1 MIGHRFFLLLGP
13 ALYSISCFSMSFV
26 DSPTAIYSVGVISW
40 MLTWWLSEVIPMA
53 VTALLPIILFSMGGI
68 MSIDECLISYS
79 DKFVFLFLAGF
90 LMALAIEKWGLHH
103 FFARWILSKTGEN
116 PKACLAGLMFTTY
129 FTSMWISNTATAIM
143 MLPLALAMTQ
153 NKSGHVPP
161 SIKKVTVL
169 GIAYSASIG
178 GMATLLG
185 SPPNAAMAGILLRE
199 YGVQVSF
206 WEWFKWGFP
215 FSIILLI
222 AGYFVLI
229 SFVSKKDW
237 AQWIIIPNHE
247 RTTLN
252 FSQKKVLGLFL
263 TTALLWIFQSPISAY
278 LGVWFNDTFIGLSAA
293 ILFFVSF
300 KNQPILVWEDT
311 KTMPWG
317 ILLMFGGGL
326 CLANGFKAGGILDWI
341 TRVFQGNHEVTISFL
356 IIIAASGLLL
366 TALMSNLAMVAL
378 FIPIVGQIA
387 IQMQVSPLLLALPVT
402 LASSCDFMFPMS
414 TPPNAIAYSSGH
426 VNAGQMFRIGFVL
439 NLCAFVLLI
448 IWMLW
453 ML

>member
-1 MIGHRFFLLLGP
+1 
-13 ALYSISCFSMSFV
+13 MSFV
-26 DSPTAIYSVGVISW
+26 NSPKAIFSVGVVTW
-40 MLTWWLSEVIPMA
+40 MLTWWLSEVVPMA
-53 VTALLPIILFSMGGI
+53 VTALLPILLFSMGGV
-68 MSIDECLISYS
+68 MSIDECLVSYS
-79 DKFVFLFLAGF
+79 DKYVFLFLAGF
-90 LMALAIEKWGLHH
+90 LLALAIEKWSLHH
-103 FFARWILSKTGEN
+103 FFAHWILSKTGKN
-116 PKACLAGLMFTTY
+116 PKASLAGLMFTTY

-153 NKSGHVPP
+153 NKSGHVSA

-185 SPPNAAMAGILLRE
+185 SPPNAAMAGILMKE
-199 YGVQVSF
+199 YNLQVSF
-206 WEWFKWGFP
+206 WDWFKWGFP
-215 FSIILLI
+215 FSAILLV
-222 AGYFVLI
+222 AGYFVLL
-229 SFVSKKDW
+229 SFVAKKDW
-237 AQWIIIPNHE
+237 EQWVIVPNHDHS
-247 RTTLN
+247 TLN
-252 FSQKKVLGLFL
+252 TIQKKVLLLFV
-263 TTALLWIFQSPISAY
+263 TTAILWIFQSPISAWI
-278 LGVWFNDTFIGLSAA
+278 GAWFNDTFIGLSIAV
-293 ILFFVSF
+293 LFFISF
-300 KNQPILVWEDT
+300 KKQPILEWEDT
-311 KTMPWG
+311 KTLPWG

-341 TRVFQGNHEVTISFL
+341 TYVFQGSHEVTISFL

-387 IQMQVSPLLLALPVT
+387 IQMQISPLLLALPVT